1 VKTSEASLLAEIFE
15 AAAAEITN
23 AARGMQPRHSN
34 TIANRKLNPRTKCIN
49 NANDLMSGNNRE
61 MRRIDV
67 TFNDMQIGVAN
78 ATIADPD
85 ADLSRGRAWCETVFR
100 DKR

>member
-1 VKTSEASLLAEIFE
+1 VKTSEASLLAEILE

-34 TIANRKLNPRTKCIN
+34 TIANRKVDPRTKCVN
-49 NANDLMSGNNRE
+49 NANDLMSGDNRE

-67 TFNDMQIGVAN
+67 AFNDMQIGM
-78 ATIADPD
+78 ADTAVSNLD
-85 ADLSRGRAWCETVFR
+85 AHLMWTWLW
-100 DKR
+100 